1 MKQLTL
7 LFVALSL
14 SSCMLNPFS
23 SDGISV
29 DAQVGKT
36 NEKVT
41 GVKAKEFSLVK
52 KETTAEFVVEDA
64 KFGNITSKG
73 NITIDEQVPIWI
85 WLLALLGWVLP
96 SPIEIWRGLGKM
108 MINLKHFIKD

>member
-1 MKQLTL
+1 MKQLTI
-7 LFVALSL
+7 LFVTLSL

-41 GVKAKEFSLVK
+41 GVKAEEFSLVK

-73 NITIDEQVPIWI
+73 NITIDEQVPVWI
-85 WLLALLGWVLP
+85 WLLALLGWMLP
-96 SPIEIWRGLGKM
+96 APSQIWLGLGM
-108 MINLKHFIKD
+108 TMLNIKRYIKE